1 MAWDELKGDK
11 GEIMKSI
18 KGIVMLI
25 AAAGV
30 AGSAGAQDNYNTQ
43 NNNYS
48 VHQDEQ
54 TTPPSNS
61 GELYPDNELSIDGS
75 VVGVLHAY
83 DFNGNGLHR
92 KNYRFGGD
100 VGANLFFTKYIGI
113 GADALATTGN
123 NPTFVNTAT
132 GNLIFRVPIGDT
144 GIAPYVFGGAGYQFE
159 KVNQIVGGG
168 GVGLEIRLV
177 QHFSIFADARYL
189 AAVKTPDYGYGRAGV
204 RLSF

>member
-1 MAWDELKGDK
+1 
-11 GEIMKSI
+11 MKKI
-18 KGIVMLI
+18 KGIIVLMV
-25 AAAGV
+25 AAGMTCGV
-30 AGSAGAQDNYNTQ
+30 RAQDN
-43 NNNYS
+43 NNYTAHEEAQS
-48 VHQDEQ
+48 S
-54 TTPPSNS
+54 PPADTGDLYHA
-61 GELYPDNELSIDGS
+61 GELDIDGS

-83 DFNGNGLHR
+83 DFNSNGLHR

-100 VGANLFFTKYIGI
+100 VGASVFFTKYIGV
-113 GADALATTGN
+113 GADAFATTGN

-159 KVNQIVGGG
+159 GVDQLVGGG

-189 AAVKTPDYGYGRAGV
+189 AAVKSPDYGFARGGV